1 MRRVLI
7 GLAAGGVAA
16 GLLGGC
22 SFEHRTMLTNTAYE
36 GRYTDGDFAER
47 EATFALHRLAAS
59 LRDAGFSVTRRSA
72 EQVLVDQDFHV
83 ATGRWVTLSET
94 EVEDPETGETVTNVE
109 RRFEAD
115 GGTVR
120 ITLTGDIVVESGRN
134 GRVRGV
140 RYRVWPESSRV
151 MLPID
156 GARADESSTPYGVFM
171 DAVRVVV
178 EELGTPLEEGAK
190 EGTTNRG

>member
-7 GLAAGGVAA
+7 GLALGGVFC
-16 GLLGGC
+16 GGC
-22 SFEHRTMLTNTAYE
+22 SFENRTILTNTEYE

-47 EATFALHRLAAS
+47 ESTYALHRLAAS

-72 EQVLVDQDFHV
+72 ERVLVDQDFEV
-83 ATGRWVTLSET
+83 TTGRWVTLSET
-94 EVEDPETGETVTNVE
+94 EVEDPETGETVVNVE

-120 ITLTGDIVVESGRN
+120 ITLTGDVVVESGRN

-140 RYRVWPESSRV
+140 KYRVWPESSRL
-151 MLPID
+151 MLPIEGVLPSD
-156 GARADESSTPYGVFM
+156 SATPYGVFI
-171 DAVRVVV
+171 DAVRVIV
-178 EELGTPLEEGAK
+178 EELGTPLEEGAN
-190 EGTTNRG
+190 EGATNRG